1 MANFRTG
8 SLLVAIVACLALV
21 VAAPASADPGAP
33 GLHSSQ
39 AGVYPLS
46 DVEGDQLGGGEN
58 PSPAESP
65 AIQPAAAGGSGS
77 SDPDATPA
85 NTSSLPFTG
94 YVAGLVLA
102 LGAGVLLVGAGLRGA
117 PRPRPTA

>member
-8 SLLVAIVACLALV
+8 SLLVAIVASLALV
-21 VAAPASADPGAP
+21 VAAPATADPGAP

-39 AGVYPLS
+39 AGVYPQS

-65 AIQPAAAGGSGS
+65 DIQPAAAGGSGNG
-77 SDPDATPA
+77 DPDATPV
-85 NTSSLPFTG
+85 NTSKLPFTG
-94 YVAGLVLA
+94 YMAGLVLA
-102 LGAGVLLVGAGLRGA
+102 LGAGVLLVGAGLRIA
-117 PRPRPTA
+117 ARPRTSV